1 MGLLSFMRELAGSGG
16 GTAED
21 KLMKQELAQVRAMA
35 EAAERGEQP
44 SGDSPLGPKIR
55 RHYLFTGTVQGVGF
69 RWTATNLASSVGATG
84 WIRNERDGSVTAEI
98 QGIREQVDAVID
110 GLDRYYNGRR
120 FMGGFR
126 IEQAYDVATV
136 PEEYDFKPVY

>member
-1 MGLLSFMRELAGSGG
+1 MGLLSFMRELAGGGG
-16 GTAED
+16 GTSDD
-21 KLMKQELAQVRAMA
+21 KLMKQELEQVRALA

-44 SGDSPLGPKIR
+44 TSTPLGPKIR
-55 RHYLFTGTVQGVGF
+55 RHYLFTGTVHGVGF

-126 IEQAYDVATV
+126 IERAYDVATV